1 MLKIYLDWNS
11 INNIQTRHP
20 KLYELIKE
28 YGHLFIFPYSNAHI
42 RDLIVSKDENNPFY
56 QRDIATLTEI
66 CGKHLLQFEDEN
78 NWTSPLFCLPEDYI
92 DLIGTPLE
100 IIQKTDWFPQ
110 QIFQQFKENVRKSF
124 PDSVQKRI
132 QGANPEEVFEMIN
145 KGLKSINSQ
154 FTIEELS
161 LSQVNSIRNMMNEE
175 AKFKSLCLALDMCGF
190 RPEDKDKSFTN
201 IDADASHIFY
211 ASKCDMLVSGDRK
224 MRGKAEA
231 MFSKYNVV
239 TKVLTPEKFEDLI
252 LEEVNKEYSL
262 QNLLSSIRQYGHPRE
277 EEDGAH
283 YKLMESPVFGLFNAC
298 FLVDEHFGCS
308 GEPKS
313 ALFVYCFN
321 NTPYL
326 YYTELTRFFDLI
338 KSFLPEKMK
347 NEFQKEY
354 VNEICSRDKRRAMDA
369 RFYFECPDLNLS
381 FEFYGDPI
389 SPVPCPMMQVSFA

>member
-1 MLKIYLDWNS
+1 
-11 INNIQTRHP
+11 
-20 KLYELIKE
+20 
-28 YGHLFIFPYSNAHI
+28 
-42 RDLIVSKDENNPFY
+42 
-56 QRDIATLTEI
+56 
-66 CGKHLLQFEDEN
+66 LLQFEDEN
-78 NWTSPLFCLPEDYI
+78 NLTNPLFCLPEDYI

-132 QGANPEEVFEMIN
+132 QGANPEEVFEIIN
-145 KGLKSINSQ
+145 EGLKSINSEL
-154 FTIEELS
+154 TIEELS

-211 ASKCDMLVSGDRK
+211 ASKCDMLVSDDRK

-231 MFSKYNVV
+231 MFSKYNVI
-239 TKVLTPEKFEDLI
+239 TKVFTPKQFEDFI

-338 KSFLPEKMK
+338 KSFLSEKMK
-347 NEFQKEY
+347 NVFQKEY
-354 VNEICSRDKRRAMDA
+354 VDEICSRDKRRAMDA
-369 RFYFECPDLNLS
+369 RFYFDCPDLNLS
-381 FEFYGDPI
+381 FAFYGDPI
-389 SPVPCPMMQVSFA
+389 SPVPCPMMQVRFA

>member
-1 MLKIYLDWNS
+1 MLKIYLDWNC

-20 KLYELIKE
+20 KLYELIRE

-42 RDLIVSKDENNPFY
+42 RDLQVSKGGNNTFY
-56 QRDIATLTEI
+56 ERDIATLTDI
-66 CGKHLLQFEDEN
+66 CGKHLLQFENEN
-78 NWTSPLFCLPEDYI
+78 NWTNPLFCMPKDYI
-92 DLIGTPLE
+92 DLIGTPME
-100 IIQKTDWFPQ
+100 IIQKTDWIPL
-110 QIFQQFKENVRKSF
+110 QIFRQFKESVRKSF
-124 PDSVQKRI
+124 PEIIQKRI
-132 QGANPEEVFEMIN
+132 QGAKPDEVFNIIN
-145 KGLKSINSQ
+145 DGLKSINSR
-154 FTIEELS
+154 FTIEDLS

-201 IDADASHIFY
+201 IDTDASHIFY
-211 ASKCDMLVSGDRK
+211 ASKCDILVSDDRK

-231 MFSKYNVV
+231 MFSKYNVI
-239 TKVLTPEKFEDLI
+239 TKVFTPKQLEDLI
-252 LEEVNKEYSL
+252 LEEVDKEYSL
-262 QNLLSSIRQYGHPRE
+262 QNLLSSIKKYGHPRE

-298 FLVDEHFGCS
+298 FLVDEHLGCS

-338 KSFLPEKMK
+338 KSFLSEKMK
-347 NEFQKEY
+347 NVFQKEY
-354 VNEICSRDKRRAMDA
+354 IDKICCRDRGRVMDA
-369 RFYFECPDLNLS
+369 RFYLECPDLNLS
-381 FEFYGDPI
+381 FAFLCDPI
-389 SPVPCPMMQVSFA
+389 SPVPCPMMQVRFV